1 MKGKILLS
9 NSGRFD
15 VCDTDTGTVYPGCIA
30 RGSFRRDT
38 GKLLAGDN
46 VSFEESG
53 DSYVITETMP
63 RKNSLIRPPLANL
76 DILFIVVAA
85 AAPDP
90 FPFYTDKLTV
100 IAEHHHIRPVVIITK
115 SELAPEMAMQLSR
128 AYKQCGYDAFA
139 LSVHTNTGTE
149 ALRTFLE
156 TEARGQTA
164 AFCGASGV
172 GKSSLLNFLYP
183 DLHCET
189 GSLSA
194 RIERGKNTTRL
205 TRLYPLSEN
214 TYLADTPGFSMLEID
229 RFGDFDEKTLPELFP
244 EFRPH
249 IGACR
254 YTKCTHTKE
263 EGCAILGA
271 VKAGEIP
278 SGRHDSYLELYSLL
292 KNKKKY

>member
-15 VCDTDTGTVYPGCIA
+15 VCGDDGTVYPGCKA
-30 RGSFRRDT
+30 RGVFRRDT
-38 GKLLAGDN
+38 GKLLAGDD
-46 VSFEESG
+46 VVFEESG
-53 DSYVITETMP
+53 DSCVITEAMP

-76 DILFIVVAA
+76 DILFIVAAA
-85 AAPDP
+85 AAPAP
-90 FPFYTDKLTV
+90 FLFYTDKLTV
-100 IAEHHHIRPVVIITK
+100 IAEYHHIRPVMIITK
-115 SELAPEMAMQLSR
+115 SELSPETAEVMCR
-128 AYKQCGYDAFA
+128 GYRQCGYDAFS
-139 LSVHTNTGTE
+139 LSVHAGTGTE
-149 ALRTFLE
+149 ELRAFLE
-156 TEARGQTA
+156 TSARGQTA

-189 GSLSA
+189 GDLSA

-205 TRLYPLSEN
+205 TRLYPMGEN

-249 IGACR
+249 IGHCR

-263 EGCAILGA
+263 EGCAILDA
-271 VKAGEIP
+271 VKDGGIP
-278 SGRHDSYLELYSLL
+278 MHRHDSYLELYNLL
-292 KNKKKY
+292 KSKKKY